1 MLRFASLTVED
12 FGPFNGTQTIDFTN
26 DDGVTFIWG
35 NN

>member
-12 FGPFNGTQTIDFTN
+12 FGLFKGTQTIDFTN
-26 DDGVTFIWG
+26 DGLKFIWC